1 MSLLLTTFHTVGS
14 KRVGDIDKATLQVCF
29 GQAERDRSE
38 RPLQQL
44 HPTDEKILSI
54 YYEMFAKEGKFEF
67 EEETLGLGPKEDEGE
82 EGGELPQSSD
92 DED

>member
-1 MSLLLTTFHTVGS
+1 MSLPLTTFHTVGS
-14 KRVGDIDKATLQVCF
+14 KRVGDIDKATFQVCF

-54 YYEMFAKEGKFEF
+54 YYEMFAKEGKLEF
-67 EEETLGLGPKEDEGE
+67 EEETLGLGSKEDEGE
-82 EGGELPQSSD
+82 EGGELPQSSA

>member
-1 MSLLLTTFHTVGS
+1 
-14 KRVGDIDKATLQVCF
+14 
-29 GQAERDRSE
+29 
-38 RPLQQL
+38 
-44 HPTDEKILSI
+44 
-54 YYEMFAKEGKFEF
+54 MFAKEGKLEF